1 MIYFDNAATTLRKPE
16 TVAKAVFEAINTL
29 GNPGRGAYDASL
41 EASRVMLD
49 TRQLLARLFGV
60 EEHPER
66 VAFSMNSTESLN
78 TAIRG
83 TLEKGDTVI
92 TTVLEHNSVLRP
104 LYRTVGED
112 NMIVLGCDENGMVW
126 PEDFKAALEKTDK
139 KVKAIVCTHASNVT
153 GNVLDIKEIG
163 QLARDHGALFIVD
176 ASQTAGCLPVDAN
189 DADIICFTGHKSLL
203 GPQGTGG
210 MYVRDGMD
218 IVPLKTGG
226 SGVQSYL
233 KTAPAEM
240 PAHLEAGTQNAHSI
254 AGLREGV
261 KFILSEGIDNVHK
274 KDDMLAGAFYDE
286 IKDIPGVK
294 FYGDFSLGERAPIV
308 SISIRGIDS
317 GILAFTLSEEYGI
330 CARTGAH
337 CAPLMHEA
345 LGTQKSGLVRFSFSY
360 FNTIEE
366 VRETSAALH
375 EIAQSV

>member
-1 MIYFDNAATTLRKPE
+1 MIYLDNAATTLIKPE
-16 TVAKAVFEAINTL
+16 SVATAVFEAINTL

-60 EEHPER
+60 EDHPER
-66 VAFSMNSTESLN
+66 VTFTMNSTESLN

-92 TTVLEHNSVLRP
+92 TTVLAHNSVLRP

-112 NMIVLGCDENGMVW
+112 NMIILDCDDKGMVW
-126 PEDFKAALEKTDK
+126 PEDFRAALEGTDK

-163 QLARDHGALFIVD
+163 RLAREYGALFIVD
-176 ASQTAGCLPVDAN
+176 ASQTAGCVPVDAN
-189 DADIICFTGHKSLL
+189 DADILCFTGHKSLF

-210 MYVRDGMD
+210 MYVREGLE
-218 IVPLKTGG
+218 IEPLKTGG

-261 KFILSEGIDNVHK
+261 KFILSEGIDKVYEHDSN
-274 KDDMLAGAFYDE
+274 LAETFCAEVG
-286 IKDIPGVK
+286 DITGIR
-294 FYGDFSLGERAPIV
+294 FYGDLSLTERAPVIGL
-308 SISIRGIDS
+308 SIDGVDS
-317 GILAFTLSEEYGI
+317 GMLTFALAEEYDVST
-330 CARTGAH
+330 RTGAH

-345 LGTQKSGLVRFSFSY
+345 LGTQEDGLVRFSFSY
-360 FNTIEE
+360 LNTIEE
-366 VRETSAALH
+366 VREAAAALRNVYN
-375 EIAQSV
+375 QF